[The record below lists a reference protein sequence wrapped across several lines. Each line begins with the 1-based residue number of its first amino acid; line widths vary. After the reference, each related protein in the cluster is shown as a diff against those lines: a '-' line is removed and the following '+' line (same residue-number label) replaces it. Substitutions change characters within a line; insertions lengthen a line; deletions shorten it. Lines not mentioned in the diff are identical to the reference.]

1 MLPIIHDINR
11 TAIVRT
17 RYVFISQGGAQP
29 QAAAESSS
37 DDWDERRRSARAPR
51 LTPNVNQPVT
61 FELNAWLDTTTTV
74 PAIARARLLMKRWLT
89 VILLC
94 EPDWLFHQQRSPKRR
109 ALGIVASPKSVPPA
123 SWKRWA
129 RPPATPVL
137 RPPAPRQR
145 GPRC

>member
-51 LTPNVNQPVT
+51 LTPNVTQPVT

-89 VILLC
+89 VMLLC
-94 EPDWLFHQQRSPKRR
+94 KPVRLLHHNGRR
-109 ALGIVASPKSVPPA
+109 NARLWASGPAPSCAPPYLAELCAPA
-123 SWKRWA
+123 S
-129 RPPATPVL
+129 
-137 RPPAPRQR
+137 
-145 GPRC
+145 